1 MEKTV
6 FSINSAG
13 RPGNLHG
20 KNEVI
25 IFYPTTYKNKLK
37 LEYRCKCKMG
47 NHKTP
52 RRKYM
57 QDTFWQKMHQ
67 YFLNLSPK
75 ENKARAK
82 NKQVWA
88 NKTIKIFTKKE
99 TINKMKRQSTEWE
112 NLVLSDMTWEIR
124 D

>member
-1 MEKTV
+1 
-6 FSINSAG
+6 
-13 RPGNLHG
+13 
-20 KNEVI
+20 
-25 IFYPTTYKNKLK
+25 
-37 LEYRCKCKMG
+37 
-47 NHKTP
+47 
-52 RRKYM
+52 M
-57 QDTFWQKMHQ
+57 QQ